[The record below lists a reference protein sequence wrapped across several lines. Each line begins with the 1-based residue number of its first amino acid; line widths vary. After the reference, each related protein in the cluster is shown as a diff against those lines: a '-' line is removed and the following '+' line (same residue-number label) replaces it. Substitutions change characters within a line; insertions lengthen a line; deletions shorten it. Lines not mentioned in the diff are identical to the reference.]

1 MKPQTIPF
9 AFSFWTGA
17 SVDAI
22 TLQAGKQFRIDFGA
36 FKDFCLGDLPPEF
49 VDLLRISS
57 AVYIADRLVRRR
69 PKKGP
74 KAAARVIGLKIEVLQ
89 DSLWNRPEIR
99 EALDDVLEFVTGDF
113 WDIEFVRDRRVY
125 EWSKSLACSDESPLI
140 CLFSGGLDSVAG
152 LVSRMNENPR
162 RPVVPVTVWHQPR
175 QRHLIRQQYGLLK
188 RHYEAKGIGTQID
201 PLVVKV
207 AMAWTSA
214 TEAKNLET
222 SQRSRSFL
230 FGTVGAI
237 TAILNGQQRVEMF
250 ESGVGA
256 INLPLMAGMVGPKAT
271 RGSHPE
277 FLRRMSKLTSLI
289 AGNEL
294 QFALPFEER
303 TKGEVVKALADSG
316 LKTLA
321 DASASC
327 VHYPIRHK
335 KYKQCGLCPACIF
348 RRVALASA
356 GIAEPDNAYRYD
368 FLGPAERINALPEAR
383 LGYLRAF
390 LLQVAHLADVENR
403 LPPAFERHMVGTG
416 IIQRGQ
422 AQKGVARLLARYRDE
437 WTVIAAAARERGHAW
452 ARLFAPKRPTSQG
465 GTHASA

>member
-1 MKPQTIPF
+1 
-9 AFSFWTGA
+9 
-17 SVDAI
+17 
-22 TLQAGKQFRIDFGA
+22 
-36 FKDFCLGDLPPEF
+36 
-49 VDLLRISS
+49 
-57 AVYIADRLVRRR
+57 
-69 PKKGP
+69 
-74 KAAARVIGLKIEVLQ
+74 
-89 DSLWNRPEIR
+89 
-99 EALDDVLEFVTGDF
+99 
-113 WDIEFVRDRRVY
+113 
-125 EWSKSLACSDESPLI
+125 
-140 CLFSGGLDSVAG
+140 
-152 LVSRMNENPR
+152 
-162 RPVVPVTVWHQPR
+162 
-175 QRHLIRQQYGLLK
+175 
-188 RHYEAKGIGTQID
+188 
-201 PLVVKV
+201 
-207 AMAWTSA
+207 
-214 TEAKNLET
+214 
-222 SQRSRSFL
+222 
-230 FGTVGAI
+230 
-237 TAILNGQQRVEMF
+237 
-250 ESGVGA
+250 
-256 INLPLMAGMVGPKAT
+256 
-271 RGSHPE
+271 
-277 FLRRMSKLTSLI
+277 MSKLTSLI